1 MTGDVVS
8 LQERR
13 PHLSGPVRCMECG
26 HQWAAVAPIGTCRLE
41 CPGCRCWKGVW
52 IGATE
57 ADEGKAAWICQC
69 GNDAFQLLPHAI
81 RCLRC
86 GTDAAGYP

>member
-1 MTGDVVS
+1 
-8 LQERR
+8 
-13 PHLSGPVRCMECG
+13 MECR
-26 HQWAAVAPIGTCRLE
+26 HEWQAVAPVGTVRLD
-41 CPGCRCWKGVW
+41 CPACDLPKGLW

-57 ADEGKAAWICQC
+57 ADEGQVLWRCFC